1 MTSWKTTLFGLLAGI
16 GAAVAMVDG
25 IPHWLLVSAKVAA
38 AAGVAG
44 LGLAARDNDKSS
56 EDVGANKPTAV
67 PIRGIALSLF
77 LALGLA
83 GVMVGC
89 SGTPARI
96 AYNTVAAPAITVDQ
110 AMTAWGDYVA
120 QFHPS
125 VATELKVKAA
135 FETYQKAELVAI
147 DAAQAYA
154 ALSSSGSTNT
164 VMEKLQSDLTSQAA
178 ATALADLVNLL
189 QSIGV
194 KL

>member
-1 MTSWKTTLFGLLAGI
+1 MAGI

-25 IPHWLLVSAKVAA
+25 IPHWLAVSAKVAA

-44 LGLAARDNDKSS
+44 LGFSARDNDKSS
-56 EDVGANKPTAV
+56 EDVGASKPTAV
-67 PIRGIALSLF
+67 QIRGVALSLF
-77 LALGLA
+77 MVLGLA

-89 SGTPARI
+89 AGTPARI

-120 QFHPS
+120 QFHPP

-135 FETYQKAELVAI
+135 FERYQKTELVAI
-147 DAAQAYA
+147 DAAQAFA
-154 ALSSSGSTNT
+154 TLSSSGATNT
-164 VMEKLQSDLTSQAA
+164 VMERLQSDLTSQAA

-189 QSIGV
+189 QNVGV